1 MNTPSCLRRGAGSLK
16 HYSYSANGIKLRS
29 KELVLEAISL
39 KVSKVMRKDKIMDK
53 YQKFDYKTNEF
64 VDVAK

>member
-16 HYSYSANGIKLRS
+16 YYSYSANGIKLRS

-39 KVSKVMRKDKIMDK
+39 KVSNVLRRDKIMERTE
-53 YQKFDYKTNEF
+53 KFDYKTNEF
-64 VDVAK
+64 VEVKQ